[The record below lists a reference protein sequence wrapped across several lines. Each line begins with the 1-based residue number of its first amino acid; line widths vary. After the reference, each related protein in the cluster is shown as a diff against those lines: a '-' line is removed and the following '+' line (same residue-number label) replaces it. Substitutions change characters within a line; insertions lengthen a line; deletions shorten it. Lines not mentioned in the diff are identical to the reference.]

1 MDGLAF
7 RMGASGED
15 LVRRSR
21 ESGNPWVGEGLGS
34 CTVSFI
40 RTFRRRV
47 SVLFFFVGETLWRG
61 GGCWDILFLG
71 DQGCEW

>member
-1 MDGLAF
+1 
-7 RMGASGED
+7 
-15 LVRRSR
+15 
-21 ESGNPWVGEGLGS
+21 LGS

-47 SVLFFFVGETLWRG
+47 SVLFFFFGETLWRG
-61 GGCWDILFLG
+61 VGCWDILFLG